1 MRNTRPV
8 ALAFGVGIW
17 ALVLAPGELAQTQPP
32 QVIKGPAHPTASV
45 AGSDTYREYCAACH
59 GIGGRGNGP
68 AAPALKIPPTDLTML
83 TKTHEGKFPEMS
95 IRATING
102 DNQKTSHG
110 STDMPVWGPIF
121 NGLEDKSVTRLRIAN
136 LIRYIKAFQVLD

>member
-1 MRNTRPV
+1 MRKTGLV
-8 ALAFGVGIW
+8 ALSFGVGFW
-17 ALVLAPGELAQTQPP
+17 ALVLTLGTLAQTQPP
-32 QVIKGPAHPTASV
+32 QVIKGPAQPTASV
-45 AGSDTYREYCAACH
+45 GGSETFREDCAACH

-83 TKTHEGKFPEMS
+83 TKTHEGHFPEMS

-110 STDMPVWGPIF
+110 STDMPIWGPIF

-136 LIRYIKAFQVLD
+136 LIQYIKAFQVLD